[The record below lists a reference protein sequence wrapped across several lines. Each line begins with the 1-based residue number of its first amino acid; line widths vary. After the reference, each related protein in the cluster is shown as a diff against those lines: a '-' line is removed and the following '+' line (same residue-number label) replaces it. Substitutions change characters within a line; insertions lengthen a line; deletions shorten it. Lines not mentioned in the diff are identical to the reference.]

1 MKKLLPFL
9 IVGALIAG
17 FWLLISRYL
26 TLAEAQG
33 LARNLAEFTET
44 HRAAVFSALAL
55 SQAVGMVFSLP
66 TKAILTLLSGAL
78 LGPVWGSAASL
89 IGVLAGTSLLFFGS
103 RRFFRDWVKRKLGKR
118 FAPIEERLNRRP
130 VRAVAGLRLFITL
143 PYGPI
148 TLAAALSAVR
158 YRDFLIGSA
167 IGDLPVIVV
176 YTIAGKQLLQLT
188 AMSEAVSPW
197 TAAALV
203 GVGLFF
209 VVTATLGRGRAPD
222 ATAG

>member
-9 IVGALIAG
+9 IAFALIGG
-17 FWLLISRYL
+17 FWLLLTRYL
-26 TLAEAQG
+26 TLAEAQR
-33 LARNLAEFTET
+33 LARNLAEFTDT
-44 HRAAVFSALAL
+44 HRTAVFSALVL

-78 LGPVWGSAASL
+78 LGPIWGSAASL
-89 IGVLAGTSLLFFGS
+89 IGVLSGTSLLFFGS
-103 RRFFRDWVKRKLGKR
+103 RRFFRDWVKQKLGER
-118 FAPIEERLNRRP
+118 FAPIEARLNRRP

-209 VVTATLGRGRAPD
+209 VVTATLGRGRSSD